1 MTDFDVLKIY
11 DYMFLTITVGSHSE
25 NMKSINSSIKL
36 HNSVIPGFDEIE
48 YHQPRPLSETYQVPP
63 AARGLMD
70 NYQVPPTAR
79 PYFPPECEIGYM
91 EMHPPG

>member
-1 MTDFDVLKIY
+1 M
-11 DYMFLTITVGSHSE
+11 E
-25 NMKSINSSIKL
+25 NIKSSMKL
-36 HNSVIPGFDEIE
+36 HNSVLLGFDEAE
-48 YHQPRPLSETYQVPP
+48 YHHPRPLSETYQVPP

-79 PYFPPECEIGYM
+79 PYFPPGNEMGYM

>member
-1 MTDFDVLKIY
+1 
-11 DYMFLTITVGSHSE
+11 
-25 NMKSINSSIKL
+25 L
-36 HNSVIPGFDEIE
+36 HNSVLLGFEEIE

-79 PYFPPECEIGYM
+79 PYFPSEYEIGYM
-91 EMHPPG
+91 EMHPPGQSVDYVGFLEIHFITGAGGGGELFRLCRNIFL

>member
-1 MTDFDVLKIY
+1 M
-11 DYMFLTITVGSHSE
+11 E
-25 NMKSINSSIKL
+25 SINNSLKL
-36 HNSVIPGFDEIE
+36 YNCLLLGFDESE

-79 PYFPPECEIGYM
+79 PYFPPENEMGYM
-91 EMHPPG
+91 KMHPPG

>member
-1 MTDFDVLKIY
+1 M
-11 DYMFLTITVGSHSE
+11 G
-25 NMKSINSSIKL
+25 SINSSTML
-36 HNSVIPGFDEIE
+36 HNSVLLGFDENE

-79 PYFPPECEIGYM
+79 PYFPPEYEIGYM

>member
-1 MTDFDVLKIY
+1 MTKSEVLKTNK
-11 DYMFLTITVGSHSE
+11 YMSLSIRVSSHSE
-25 NMKSINSSIKL
+25 DTRSTNSSVKL
-36 HNSVIPGFDEIE
+36 NTSVLLGFDEIE

-79 PYFPPECEIGYM
+79 PYFPPEYEIGYM